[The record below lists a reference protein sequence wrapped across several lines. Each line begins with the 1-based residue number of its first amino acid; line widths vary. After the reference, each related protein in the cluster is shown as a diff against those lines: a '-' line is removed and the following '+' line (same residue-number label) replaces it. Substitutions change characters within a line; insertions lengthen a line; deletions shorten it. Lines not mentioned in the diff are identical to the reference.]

1 MRITLKPILIASALA
16 LAAGVAVANEYDD
29 TVAEFKQAGQSAHFF
44 ATSYAYAV
52 FPTIGKGGLGIGA
65 AHGTG
70 RVYRLGTYAGN
81 TSMTQISFGFQA
93 GGQAYSEIIFFR
105 DKSALEDFESGH
117 FEMSADISA
126 VAITAS
132 AGASATTG
140 VGASASAS
148 GSADEAATAGAYHH
162 GIAVFTIAKGG
173 AMYEAAVAGQKFS
186 YTPVRVASE

>member
-1 MRITLKPILIASALA
+1 MRITLKPILFASALA
-16 LAAGVAVANEYDD
+16 LAGGVAIANPYDD
-29 TVAEFKQAGQSAHFF
+29 TAAEFKQAGESAHFF
-44 ATSYAYAV
+44 AASYAYAV
-52 FPTIGKGGLGIGA
+52 FPTIGKGGLAIGA

-70 RVYRLGTYAGN
+70 RVYRLGAYAGD
-81 TSMTQISFGFQA
+81 TSMTQVSFGFQA

-117 FEMSADISA
+117 FEMGADVSA

-148 GSADEAATAGAYHH
+148 GSEDEAATAGAYHH

-173 AMYEAAVAGQKFS
+173 AMYEAAIAGQKFS
-186 YTPVRVASE
+186 YKPVRVASE